1 MFFLAPLYRL
11 FKDIN
16 EERIDI
22 RNLLSANA
30 NLPIKLILLLLF
42 GHNSA

>member
-22 RNLLSANA
+22 RNSVGCKCEFAYQVNPA
-30 NLPIKLILLLLF
+30 ASF
-42 GHNSA
+42 RT